1 MEYTKPALTYDQ
13 QADLAISKGLGAD
26 RDELVAC
33 LESIGYYRLSG
44 YWHILKDPATGL
56 FHGNATLG
64 RVLDLYSFDRR
75 LKLLVFDAVERVEV
89 YLRSQLAYELAY
101 EGGPFGYLRPESLP
115 NLDGPA
121 YDGLMSRC
129 RKSFKRSR
137 EPFALH
143 FKQTYG
149 DHHELPPYWMRV
161 NMMDFGMVFTLYRG
175 APNPVRKKIASSLGV
190 APRVLDSWLLAI
202 NTTRNICAHHGR
214 LWNRVLGTRALVPRA
229 KNDSRW
235 HTPYEVETDRPFV
248 VLTVLS
254 CLLETIAPDC
264 GWQARLLEL
273 VSTRSAADLERM
285 GFTDGWELCPLWA
298 RWAAGFEDVAV
309 PTR

>member
-1 MEYTKPALTYDQ
+1 MEYTKPALTYEQ
-13 QADLAISKGLGAD
+13 QADLVMSKGLGAD

-33 LESIGYYRLSG
+33 LERIGYYRLSG
-44 YWHILKDPATGL
+44 YWHIFKDPAVGL
-56 FHGNATLG
+56 FRGNATLD
-64 RVLDLYSFDRR
+64 RVLDLYTFDRR
-75 LKLLVFDAVERVEV
+75 LKLLVFDAIERVEV
-89 YLRSQLAYELAY
+89 HLRSQLAYELAHDG
-101 EGGPFGYLRPESLP
+101 EPFGYLSAESLP
-115 NLDGPA
+115 NLDEAA

-143 FKQTYG
+143 FKQAYG
-149 DHHELPPYWMRV
+149 DRHELPPYWMMV

-175 APNPVRKKIASSLGV
+175 APNLIRKKIASSLGV

-229 KNDSRW
+229 KNDPRW
-235 HTPYEVETDRPFV
+235 HEPYEVEADRPFM

-254 CLLETIAPDC
+254 CLLETIAPGC
-264 GWQARLLEL
+264 GWQAKLLEL
-273 VSTRSAADLERM
+273 LSTRSAADMERM
-285 GFTDGWELCPLWA
+285 GFTDGWELCPFWA
-298 RWAAGFEDVAV
+298 KWVPGLEDAAASA
-309 PTR
+309 R